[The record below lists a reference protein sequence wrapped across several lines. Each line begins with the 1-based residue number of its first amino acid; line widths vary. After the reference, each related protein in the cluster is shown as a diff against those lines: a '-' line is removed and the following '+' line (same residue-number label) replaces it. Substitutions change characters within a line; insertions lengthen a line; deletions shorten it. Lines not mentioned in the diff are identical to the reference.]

1 MSPNISIS
9 ANLEENLKI
18 IDKYIEDCPDI
29 IKKQVILQEKKKG
42 CFIFIKDFVN
52 ADLLQRDF
60 IKPLMAMN
68 YSILCNKTV
77 TEYLPSSK
85 LSICDDV
92 DTIIKTVMEGKTAF
106 IIEGASFA
114 VVCNIIEV
122 RERAITEPIGE
133 KNVTSSHDGFIESLD
148 TNITLLRRNIK
159 NHKLKIK
166 TIVLGTITNQ
176 NISIVYIKGIANPE
190 IINTL
195 YSKLESIDT
204 DGVLSSANIQQFI
217 SDSKHSLFPQY
228 LSTQRVDKTVAALLE
243 GRIAVL
249 LDGTPHAL
257 IAPVSF
263 FSFLQSPD
271 DYSSNWIPAT
281 LIRLV
286 RFIGLILTLIL
297 PGLYIAITSFHY
309 YLVPLNL
316 LVQLGQS
323 RSKVAFPP
331 IIEAILME
339 LTIQMLKEA
348 SIRLPTYIGST
359 IGVVGG
365 IIIGQAAVDA
375 GIVSNLF
382 VIIIGITTV
391 ASFIV
396 PSYEFGLAALVL
408 RIVILFMSSLFG
420 IIGLIVC
427 VIVILMHLLSLE
439 SLGQPYLMPMTPFK
453 LNDQKDSFVRMP
465 VEFMKK
471 RPHMPK
477 PIDKERGNIDE

>member
-1 MSPNISIS
+1 MFPKTRVSL
-9 ANLEENLKI
+9 NLVENLNI
-18 IDKYIEDCPDI
+18 IDTYIDDCPDI
-29 IKKQVILQEKKKG
+29 IKKEIILQEMKKG

-52 ADLLQRDF
+52 NDLLQRDF
-60 IKPLMAMN
+60 IKPLMAMD
-68 YSILCNKTV
+68 YSILCSKGIID
-77 TEYLPSSK
+77 YLPSSN
-85 LSICDDV
+85 LSLGDDINTV
-92 DTIIKTVMEGKTAF
+92 IKAIMEGKTVF
-106 IIEGASFA
+106 LVEGASF
-114 VVCNIIEV
+114 VVICNMVEIKD
-122 RERAITEPIGE
+122 RAISEPIGE
-133 KNVTSSHDGFIESLD
+133 KNVRSPHDGFIESLD

-159 NHKLKIK
+159 NHNLKIK

-190 IINTL
+190 LINTL
-195 YSKLESIDT
+195 YNKIISIDT
-204 DGVLSSANIQQFI
+204 DGLLSSGSVQQFI
-217 SDSKHSLFPQY
+217 TDSKYSIFPQY

-243 GRIAVL
+243 GRIAML
-249 LDGTPHAL
+249 IDGTPYAS

-271 DYSSNWIPAT
+271 DYSSNWISST

-286 RFIGLILTLIL
+286 RIIGLIITLIL
-297 PGLYIAITSFHY
+297 PGLYIAVTSFHY

-348 SIRLPTYIGST
+348 AIRLPTYIGST

-365 IIIGQAAVDA
+365 IIIGQAAVEA

-382 VIIIGITTV
+382 IIIIGITAI
-391 ASFIV
+391 ASFII
-396 PSYEFGLAALVL
+396 PNYEFGLGTLVL
-408 RIVILFMSSLFG
+408 RIIILLMSSLFG

-427 VIVILMHLLSLE
+427 VIVLLMHLLSLE
-439 SLGQPYLMPMTPFK
+439 SLGQPYFMPIIPFK
-453 LNDQKDSFVRMP
+453 LSDLKDSFVRLP
-465 VEFMKK
+465 VQFMKK
-471 RPHMPK
+471 RPHMPN
-477 PIDKERGNIDE
+477 PIDKKRGNEDE